1 MKKLLLI
8 LSLLIL
14 ILLYGCSSLSVDSN
28 LGSHADRAIRASVV
42 EEFSH
47 SEIFSMNARALGPVE
62 TDYCQLNINE
72 PMPSKK
78 SLHKTLK
85 AETQFLGGNAI
96 VYEECKTSTGYF
108 DCKKYVRCRA
118 TAYLVSYP

>member
-1 MKKLLLI
+1 MKKILVTLSI
-8 LSLLIL
+8 LS
-14 ILLYGCSSLSVDSN
+14 LYGCSTLSVDTN
-28 LGSHADRAIRASVV
+28 LGRHVDRAIRASVV

-62 TDYCQLNINE
+62 TDYCQLNISE

-96 VYEECKTSTGYF
+96 VYDECKTSTGYF

-118 TAYLVSYP
+118 IAYLVSYP